1 MWIFQLRNF
10 FRNTFRLI
18 TIILIFLKHLIKNWF
33 FHSWFRR
40 IFDPKGKKL
49 TTRPQ
54 RIRLIIEDLGPTFVK
69 FGQILADRPDLAS
82 EQLRDEL
89 KKLQASARPF
99 DNDTAIRIIEEELG
113 DPIKK
118 VFAQLDTKKPLA
130 SASIGQVYKGV
141 LHTGEEVVVKVQRPA
156 IKQKIKL
163 DLVLMKILAQHAVKS
178 YPELAHFNVVGFVE
192 DFGNNMM
199 KELDY
204 TNEASNMKRFADMF
218 KDDETCYIPM
228 VASQYTSQ
236 KLLIMEYITG
246 MRPDNPQALK
256 DAGFD
261 TQVIAENGT
270 HIILKMILKHGFFHA
285 DPHPGNIFI
294 RGDNQIV
301 LLDHGMA
308 ATLKP
313 KQIQALI
320 DFMLG
325 FAKKDSRKLTKALL
339 ALCDIGYFKHFE
351 DLEFEISEVM
361 KRYSFISYEQVDM
374 SQVMSETFKNIIKYD
389 LKVPANLFMLI
400 KTIATIQKFGE
411 NLKANISLADMVKP
425 YAIDKMKE
433 RFSWKTILNK
443 ITSSAEDY
451 IYFIDKFPRDVK
463 EVMSNLKRGVL
474 KHEINLQEDS
484 YTNKAMRQGINRLGF
499 VFLLGLML
507 ICSTLLMM
515 YKGDKQIIRIF
526 FYTTVIVSGLTAV
539 RLFIKTKFS

>member
-1 MWIFQLRNF
+1 MF
-10 FRNTFRLI
+10 
-18 TIILIFLKHLIKNWF
+18 KNWL

-54 RIRLIIEDLGPTFVK
+54 RVRMIIEDLGPTFVK

-99 DNDTAIRIIEEELG
+99 ENDVAFRIIEEELG

-118 VFAQLDTKKPLA
+118 VFAHLDPKPIA
-130 SASIGQVYKGV
+130 SASIGQVYRGT
-141 LHTGEEVVVKVQRPA
+141 LLTGEEVVVKVQRPN

-163 DLVLMKILAQHAVKS
+163 DLVLMKILAKQAIKS

-192 DFGNNMM
+192 DFGENIMR
-199 KELDY
+199 ELDY
-204 TNEASNMKRFADMF
+204 TNEASNMKRFAAMF
-218 KDDETCYIPM
+218 KDDESVYIPQ
-228 VASQYTSQ
+228 VASQFTSQ
-236 KLLIMEYITG
+236 KLLIMEFVTG
-246 MRPDNPQALK
+246 MRPDDPRALK
-256 DAGFD
+256 DAGFN

-294 RGDNQIV
+294 RDNNQIV
-301 LLDHGMA
+301 LIDHGMA

-320 DFMLG
+320 NFMLG
-325 FAKKDSRKLTKALL
+325 FAKKDSRKVTKALL
-339 ALCDIGYFKHFE
+339 ALCDVAYFKHFE
-351 DLEFEISEVM
+351 DLEFEIGEVM
-361 KRYSFISYEQVDM
+361 KRYSYISYEQVDM
-374 SQVMSETFKNIIKYD
+374 SQVMSETFKNLVKYD
-389 LKVPANLFMLI
+389 LKIPGNLFMLI

-411 NLKANISLADMVKP
+411 NLDANISLADMVRP
-425 YAIDKMKE
+425 YAIDKIKE
-433 RFSWKTILNK
+433 KFSWKAILDK
-443 ITSSAEDY
+443 VMGAAEDY
-451 IYFIDKFPRDVK
+451 IYFVDKFPRDVK

-515 YKGDKQIIRIF
+515 YKSDKTIIRIF
-526 FYTTVIVSGLTAV
+526 FYTTVIVSGLTAL
-539 RLFIKTKFS
+539 RLFVKTKFS

>member
-1 MWIFQLRNF
+1 MWIFQVRNF
-10 FRNTFRLI
+10 FRNTLRLFA
-18 TIILIFLKHLIKNWF
+18 IILIFLKHIIKNWF

-40 IFDPKGKKL
+40 IFDPKGKNL
-49 TTRPQ
+49 TTRSQ
-54 RIRLIIEDLGPTFVK
+54 RIRMIIEDLGPTFVK

-89 KKLQASARPF
+89 KKLQASVRPF
-99 DNDTAIRIIEEELG
+99 DNDAAIRIIEQELG

-118 VFAQLDTKKPLA
+118 VFAGLESKPLA
-130 SASIGQVYKGV
+130 SASIGQVYRGK
-141 LHTGEEVVVKVQRPA
+141 LLTGEEVVVKVQRPN
-156 IKQKIKL
+156 IKEKIKL
-163 DLVLMKILAQHAVKS
+163 DLVLMKILARHALKS
-178 YPELAHFNVVGFVE
+178 YPELAHFNVLGFVE

-204 TNEASNMKRFADMF
+204 TNEASNMKRFAAMF
-218 KDDETCYIPM
+218 QDDNTCYIPM
-228 VASQYTSQ
+228 VASQYTSH
-236 KLLIMEYITG
+236 KLLIMEHVSG
-246 MRPDNPQALK
+246 MKPDDPEALRK
-256 DAGFD
+256 AGFN
-261 TQVIAENGT
+261 TQKIAENGT

-301 LLDHGMA
+301 LIDHGMA

-313 KQIQALI
+313 KQIQGLI
-320 DFMLG
+320 HFMLG
-325 FAKKDSRKLTKALL
+325 FAQKDSRRITRAILNI
-339 ALCDIGYFKHFE
+339 CEVSYFSHFE
-351 DLEFEISEVM
+351 DLEFEISEVI
-361 KRYSFISYEQVDM
+361 KRYSYISYEQVDM
-374 SQVMSETFKNIIKYD
+374 SQVMSETFKTLIKYD
-389 LKVPANLFMLI
+389 LNVPSNLFMLI

-411 NLKANISLADMVKP
+411 NLDASISLADMIKP
-425 YAIDKMKE
+425 YAIDKIKE
-433 RFSWKTILNK
+433 RFGWKAILNK

-484 YTNKAMRQGINRLGF
+484 YTNKALRQGINRLGF
-499 VFLLGLML
+499 VFILGLML

-526 FYTTVIVSGLTAV
+526 FYITVIVSSLTAF

>member
-411 NLKANISLADMVKP
+411 ILEANISLADMVKP

>member
-10 FRNTFRLI
+10 IRNTFRLI

-33 FHSWFRR
+33 FHSWLRR

-54 RIRLIIEDLGPTFVK
+54 RIRLIIEDLGPTFIK

-99 DNDTAIRIIEEELG
+99 DNDLAIRIIEQELG

-118 VFAQLDTKKPLA
+118 VFAKLDTKPLA
-130 SASIGQVYKGV
+130 SASIGQVYRGT
-141 LHTGEEVVVKVQRPA
+141 LLTGEEVVVKVQRPA

-218 KDDETCYIPM
+218 KDDDTCYIPM

-246 MRPDNPQALK
+246 MRPDDPQALR
-256 DAGFD
+256 DAGFN
-261 TQVIAENGT
+261 TQTIAENGT
-270 HIILKMILKHGFFHA
+270 HIILKMILRHGFFHA

-301 LLDHGMA
+301 LIDHGMA

-320 DFMLG
+320 NFMMG
-325 FAKKDSRKLTKALL
+325 FAKKDSRKITKALL
-339 ALCDIGYFKHFE
+339 GLCDVPYFKHFE

-361 KRYSFISYEQVDM
+361 KRYSYISYEQVDM
-374 SQVMSETFKNIIKYD
+374 SQVMAETFKNVIKYD

-411 NLKANISLADMVKP
+411 NLDANISLADMVKP
-425 YAIDKMKE
+425 YAIEKIKD
-433 RFSWKTILNK
+433 RFSWKAILDK

-515 YKGDKQIIRIF
+515 YKGDKQIIRLF
-526 FYTTVIVSGLTAV
+526 FYTTVIVSALTAF
-539 RLFIKTKFS
+539 RLFVKTKFS

>member
-1 MWIFQLRNF
+1 MWIFQVRSF
-10 FRNTFRLI
+10 FRNTFRLL
-18 TIILIFLKHLIKNWF
+18 TIILIFLKHMFKNWL

-54 RIRLIIEDLGPTFVK
+54 RVRIIIEDLGPTFVK

-99 DNDTAIRIIEEELG
+99 ENDIAFRIIEDELG
-113 DPIKK
+113 EPIKK
-118 VFAQLDTKKPLA
+118 VFAHLEPKPIA
-130 SASIGQVYKGV
+130 SASIGQVYRGT
-141 LHTGEEVVVKVQRPA
+141 LLTGEEVIVKVQRPA

-163 DLVLMKILAQHAVKS
+163 DLVLMKILAKQAIKS

-192 DFGNNMM
+192 DFGDNIMR
-199 KELDY
+199 ELDY
-204 TNEASNMKRFADMF
+204 TNEASNMKRFAAMF
-218 KDDETCYIPM
+218 KDDDSVYIPQ
-228 VASQYTSQ
+228 VASQFTSQ
-236 KLLIMEYITG
+236 RLLIMEYVTG
-246 MRPDNPQALK
+246 LRPDDPTALK
-256 DAGFD
+256 EAGFD
-261 TQVIAENGT
+261 TQKIAENGT

-301 LLDHGMA
+301 LIDHGMA

-320 DFMLG
+320 NFMLG
-325 FAKKDSRKLTKALL
+325 FAKQDSRKVTKALL
-339 ALCDIGYFKHFE
+339 ALCVVPYFKHFE

-361 KRYSFISYEQVDM
+361 KRYSYISYEQVDM
-374 SQVMSETFKNIIKYD
+374 SQVMSETFKNIVKYD
-389 LKVPANLFMLI
+389 LKIPANLFMLI

-411 NLKANISLADMVKP
+411 NLDANISLADMVRP
-425 YAIDKMKE
+425 YAIDKIKE
-433 RFSWKTILNK
+433 KFSFKAILDK
-443 ITSSAEDY
+443 VMSSAEDY
-451 IYFIDKFPRDVK
+451 IYFVDKFPRDVK

-474 KHEINLQEDS
+474 KHEINLDEDS

-515 YKGDKQIIRIF
+515 FKGDKQISRIF
-526 FYTTVIVSGLTAV
+526 FYTTVIVSSLTAL
-539 RLFIKTKFS
+539 RLFVKTKFS

>member
-10 FRNTFRLI
+10 IRNTFRLL

-33 FHSWFRR
+33 FHSWLRR
-40 IFDPKGKKL
+40 IFDPKGKYL

-99 DNDTAIRIIEEELG
+99 DSDLAIRIIEQELG
-113 DPIKK
+113 DTIKN
-118 VFAQLDTKKPLA
+118 VFAHLDTKPLA
-130 SASIGQVYKGV
+130 SASIGQVYRGT
-141 LHTGEEVVVKVQRPA
+141 LLTGEEVVVKVQRPA

-163 DLVLMKILAQHAVKS
+163 DLVLMKILAHQAIKS

-204 TNEASNMKRFADMF
+204 TNEASNMKRFTAMF
-218 KDDETCYIPM
+218 KGDETVYIPQ
-228 VASQYTSQ
+228 VASQFTSQ
-236 KLLIMEYITG
+236 KLLIMEYVSG
-246 MRPDNPQALK
+246 MRPDNPAALK
-256 DAGFD
+256 EAGFS
-261 TQVIAENGT
+261 TQRVAENGT

-301 LLDHGMA
+301 LIDHGMA

-320 DFMLG
+320 NFMLG
-325 FAKKDSRKLTKALL
+325 FAQDDSRKLTRALL
-339 ALCDIGYFKHFE
+339 NLCDIAYFKHFE

-361 KRYSFISYEQVDM
+361 KRYSYIPYDQVDM
-374 SQVMSETFKNIIKYD
+374 SQVMAETFKNIIKYD

-411 NLKANISLADMVKP
+411 NLDADISIADMVKP
-425 YAIDKMKE
+425 YAIDKIKE
-433 RFSWKTILNK
+433 KFSWDAILNK
-443 ITSSAEDY
+443 ITNSAEDY
-451 IYFIDKFPRDVK
+451 IYFVDKFPRDLK

-499 VFLLGLML
+499 VFIIGLML

-515 YKGDKQIIRIF
+515 SKGDRQIIRIF
-526 FYTTVIVSGLTAV
+526 FYTTVVVSALTAL
-539 RLFIKTKFS
+539 RLFAKTKFS

>member
-374 SQVMSETFKNIIKYD
+374 SQVMSETFKNIKYD

-411 NLKANISLADMVKP
+411 NLEANISLADMVKP

>member
-1 MWIFQLRNF
+1 MWIFRVRSF
-10 FRNTFRLI
+10 FRNTFRLLA
-18 TIILIFLKHLIKNWF
+18 IILIFLKHIIKNWF
-33 FHSWFRR
+33 FHSWFRK
-40 IFDPKGKKL
+40 IFDRKGKYL

-54 RIRLIIEDLGPTFVK
+54 RVRLIIEDLGPTFVK

-99 DNDTAIRIIEEELG
+99 DNDAAIRIIEEELG

-118 VFAQLDTKKPLA
+118 VFAQLDNHPIA

-141 LHTGEEVVVKVQRPA
+141 LLTGEEVVVKVQRPA
-156 IKQKIKL
+156 IKEKIKL
-163 DLVLMKILAQHAVKS
+163 DLVLMKVLAQQAIKS

-199 KELDY
+199 RELDY

-218 KDDETCYIPM
+218 KDDETCYIPKI
-228 VASQYTSQ
+228 ASQYTSQ
-236 KLLIMEYITG
+236 KLLIMEYVTG
-246 MRPDNPQALK
+246 FRPDNPQALK
-256 DAGFD
+256 EAGFN
-261 TQVIAENGT
+261 TQTIAENGT

-301 LLDHGMA
+301 LIDHGMA

-320 DFMLG
+320 NFMLG
-325 FAKKDSRKLTKALL
+325 FAKHDSRKLTKAILN
-339 ALCDIGYFKHFE
+339 LCDISYFKHFE

-361 KRYSFISYEQVDM
+361 KRYSYISYEQVDM

-411 NLKANISLADMVKP
+411 NLEANISLADMVRP
-425 YAIDKMKE
+425 YAIDKIKE
-433 RFSWKTILNK
+433 KFTWKSVLNQV
-443 ITSSAEDY
+443 TASAEDY

-474 KHEINLQEDS
+474 KHEINLDEDS

-515 YKGDKQIIRIF
+515 HNNEKTAIRIF
-526 FYTTVIVSGLTAV
+526 FYTTVVVSGLTAL
-539 RLFIKTKFS
+539 RLFVKTKFS

>member
-1 MWIFQLRNF
+1 
-10 FRNTFRLI
+10 
-18 TIILIFLKHLIKNWF
+18 
-33 FHSWFRR
+33 
-40 IFDPKGKKL
+40 
-49 TTRPQ
+49 
-54 RIRLIIEDLGPTFVK
+54 
-69 FGQILADRPDLAS
+69 
-82 EQLRDEL
+82 
-89 KKLQASARPF
+89 
-99 DNDTAIRIIEEELG
+99 
-113 DPIKK
+113 
-118 VFAQLDTKKPLA
+118 
-130 SASIGQVYKGV
+130 
-141 LHTGEEVVVKVQRPA
+141 
-156 IKQKIKL
+156 
-163 DLVLMKILAQHAVKS
+163 
-178 YPELAHFNVVGFVE
+178 
-192 DFGNNMM
+192 
-199 KELDY
+199 
-204 TNEASNMKRFADMF
+204 
-218 KDDETCYIPM
+218 
-228 VASQYTSQ
+228 
-236 KLLIMEYITG
+236 
-246 MRPDNPQALK
+246 
-256 DAGFD
+256 
-261 TQVIAENGT
+261 
-270 HIILKMILKHGFFHA
+270 MILKHGFFHA

-411 NLKANISLADMVKP
+411 NLEANISLADMVKP

>member
-1 MWIFQLRNF
+1 MWIFRVRSF

-18 TIILIFLKHLIKNWF
+18 AIIFIFLKHLIKNWVY
-33 FHSWFRR
+33 HSWFRR
-40 IFDPKGKKL
+40 IFDPKGNKL

-99 DNDTAIRIIEEELG
+99 EDYIARKIIEDELG
-113 DPIKK
+113 EPINK
-118 VFAQLDTKKPLA
+118 VFAQLDSKPIA

-141 LHTGEEVVVKVQRPA
+141 LLTGEEVVVKVQRPN
-156 IKQKIKL
+156 IKEKIKL
-163 DLVLMKILAQHAVKS
+163 DLVLMKVLAKQAINS

-204 TNEASNMKRFADMF
+204 TNEASNMKRFTEMF
-218 KDDETCYIPM
+218 KEDETCYVPM

-236 KLLIMEYITG
+236 KLLIMEYVEG
-246 MRPDNPQALK
+246 YRPDDPQVLR
-256 DAGFD
+256 DAGFS
-261 TQVIAENGT
+261 TQKIAENGT
-270 HIILKMILKHGFFHA
+270 NIILRMILKHGFFHA

-294 RGDNQIV
+294 RGNNQIV

-320 DFMLG
+320 NFMMG
-325 FAKKDSRKLTKALL
+325 FAKQDTRKITKAML
-339 ALCDIGYFKHFE
+339 ALCDVSYFKHFE
-351 DLEFEISEVM
+351 DLEFEIGETI
-361 KRYSFISYEQVDM
+361 KHYSYLSYDQVNV
-374 SQVMSETFKNIIKYD
+374 SQVMTEIFKTIIKYD
-389 LKVPANLFMLI
+389 LHVPANLFMLI

-411 NLKANISLADMVKP
+411 NLEASISMADMIKP
-425 YAIDKMKE
+425 YAIDKIKE
-433 RFSWKTILNK
+433 KFTWQAIFNK

-451 IYFIDKFPRDVK
+451 IYFVDKFPRDVK
-463 EVMSNLKRGVL
+463 EVMNNLKRGVL

-499 VFLLGLML
+499 VLLLGLML
-507 ICSTLLMM
+507 VCSTLLMM
-515 YKGDKQIIRIF
+515 FKEEKQFTRIF
-526 FYTTVIVSGLTAV
+526 FYTTVVIAGLTAL
-539 RLFIKTKFS
+539 RLFAKTKFS

>member
-411 NLKANISLADMVKP
+411 NLEANISLADMVKP

>member
-1 MWIFQLRNF
+1 L
-10 FRNTFRLI
+10 
-18 TIILIFLKHLIKNWF
+18 KNWF
-33 FHSWFRR
+33 YHSWFRR
-40 IFDPKGKKL
+40 VFDPKGKKL

-54 RIRLIIEDLGPTFVK
+54 RIRMIIEDLGPTFIK

-99 DNDTAIRIIEEELG
+99 DDWLARKIIEEELG
-113 DPIKK
+113 DPVDK
-118 VFAQLDTKKPLA
+118 VFSQLDNKPLA

-141 LHTGEEVVVKVQRPA
+141 LLTGEEVVVKVQRPN
-156 IKQKIKL
+156 IKEKIKL
-163 DLVLMKILAQHAVKS
+163 DLVLMKILAHQAIKS

-204 TNEASNMKRFADMF
+204 TNEASNMKRFAEMF
-218 KDDETCYIPM
+218 KEDETCYIPM

-236 KLLIMEYITG
+236 KLLIMEYVKG
-246 MRPDNPQALK
+246 FRPDDPETLRE
-256 DAGFD
+256 AGFS
-261 TQVIAENGT
+261 TQKIAENGT
-270 HIILKMILKHGFFHA
+270 NIILRMILKHGFFHA

-294 RGDNQIV
+294 RGNNQIV

-320 DFMLG
+320 SFMMG
-325 FAKKDSRKLTKALL
+325 FAKQDTRKITKAVLG
-339 ALCDIGYFKHFE
+339 LCDVTYFKHFE
-351 DLEFEISEVM
+351 DLEFEIGETI
-361 KRYSFISYEQVDM
+361 KHYSYLSYDQVNV
-374 SQVMSETFKNIIKYD
+374 SQVMTETFKTIIKYD
-389 LKVPANLFMLI
+389 LNVPANLFMLI

-411 NLKANISLADMVKP
+411 NLEANISMADMIRP
-425 YAIDKMKE
+425 YAIDKIKE
-433 RFSWKTILNK
+433 KFSWKNIYNK
-443 ITSSAEDY
+443 VVSSAEDY
-451 IYFIDKFPRDVK
+451 IYFIDKFPRDIK

-499 VFLLGLML
+499 VLLLGLML
-507 ICSTLLMM
+507 VCSTLLMM
-515 YKGDKQIIRIF
+515 FKEEKQFTRIF
-526 FYTTVIVSGLTAV
+526 FYTTVVIAGLTAL
-539 RLFIKTKFS
+539 RLFAKTKFS

>member
-261 TQVIAENGT
+261 IQVIAENGT

-411 NLKANISLADMVKP
+411 NLEANISLADMVKP

>member
-10 FRNTFRLI
+10 IRNTFRLI
-18 TIILIFLKHLIKNWF
+18 SIILIFLKHIIKNWF

-40 IFDPKGKKL
+40 IFDPKGKYL

-54 RIRLIIEDLGPTFVK
+54 RVRLIIEDLGPTFIK

-89 KKLQASARPF
+89 KKLQAAARPF
-99 DNDTAIRIIEEELG
+99 DSDLAIRIIEEELG

-118 VFAQLDTKKPLA
+118 VFAQLDSKPLA
-130 SASIGQVYKGV
+130 SASIGQVYRGT
-141 LHTGEEVVVKVQRPA
+141 LLTGEEVVVKVQRPA
-156 IKQKIKL
+156 IKEKIKL
-163 DLVLMKILAQHAVKS
+163 DLVLMKILAQQAVKS

-192 DFGNNMM
+192 DFGSNMM

-204 TNEASNMKRFADMF
+204 TNEASNMKRFAAMF
-218 KDDETCYIPM
+218 KDDETVYIPQ

-236 KLLIMEYITG
+236 KLLIMEYVTG
-246 MRPDNPQALK
+246 HRPDNPQALRE
-256 DAGFD
+256 AGFN
-261 TQVIAENGT
+261 TQTIAENGT

-301 LLDHGMA
+301 LIDHGMA

-320 DFMLG
+320 NFMLG
-325 FAKKDSRKLTKALL
+325 FAQNDSRKLTRAILN
-339 ALCDIGYFKHFE
+339 LCDVSYFKHFE

-361 KRYSFISYEQVDM
+361 KRYSYISYEQVDM

-411 NLKANISLADMVKP
+411 NLEASISLADMVKP
-425 YAIDKMKE
+425 YAIDKIKE
-433 RFSWKTILNK
+433 KFTWKAIMNK
-443 ITSSAEDY
+443 VISSAEDY

-499 VFLLGLML
+499 VFILGLML

-515 YKGDKQIIRIF
+515 YKGDKQIIRLF
-526 FYTTVIVSGLTAV
+526 FYTTVIVSGLTAF
-539 RLFIKTKFS
+539 RLFVKTKFS